1 MTTNTS
7 ADQSHDKVELKCY
20 SNFKATALNEIS
32 LFNIQK
38 SSSFRKNTTWGNQLA
53 HTPLSPRRRLGWGG
67 WGGVRV
73 LSGPGVCVIL
83 AVCQSDLGNG
93 HQVITPA
100 LTASSISPYHAFT
113 QPKWLFFPPF
123 LPSSFTKEQREAN
136 VNKLKYWKS
145 SKTQMTMLYDNMV
158 NDIIQSNK
166 SSCCWLKQGKIYDVK
181 IPHKDL

>member
-1 MTTNTS
+1 MFQQNKYCKMTTNPT
-7 ADQSHDKVELKCY
+7 ADQSPDKVKLKCY
-20 SNFKATALNEIS
+20 SSFKATALNEIS

-113 QPKWLFFPPF
+113 QPKWLFSTPLSSIIF
-123 LPSSFTKEQREAN
+123 LQRSRE
-136 VNKLKYWKS
+136 KLKLTKLDTENLE
-145 SKTQMTMLYDNMV
+145 KTKCQ
-158 NDIIQSNK
+158 
-166 SSCCWLKQGKIYDVK
+166 CCVITS
-181 IPHKDL
+181 